1 MCTYASKGLSVK
13 QQHVAVAQYLVLT
26 FAMCKH
32 MSFARSMI
40 ASMPVGGEGERERA
54 YDEAMDAIFNQKVKA
69 HRHMQAYV
77 SHKTG
82 KTKWQELEMW
92 PVMVRSF
99 MHTHT

>member
-1 MCTYASKGLSVK
+1 MLAL
-13 QQHVAVAQYLVLT
+13 AI
-26 FAMCKH
+26 CKN
-32 MSFARSMI
+32 MSI
-40 ASMPVGGEGERERA
+40 AHFVPIANMPVGGEGERERA

-92 PVMVRSF
+92 PVLVF
-99 MHTHT
+99 PLIYLLTQ